1 MMAANR
7 RWLDKEKDDALRLTE
22 DEFLA
27 AYPDRS
33 VHGLKNAVERLSPGE
48 SYTNFR
54 VRQAAE
60 RGAAHAARVEDRRA
74 PGMPE
79 ELPDDPEALER
90 LFAAYREIVAAGD
103 DLAGRPSK
111 RLDWRPEGDLPVA
124 IAFVSD
130 IHAGATIDYA
140 RFERDLAA
148 IRDTDGLY
156 AVINGDLTENT
167 KPQAKSGTAL
177 YGAVFGAPGLQL
189 AYMTTRLGW
198 IATAPRHKLLAIVEG
213 NHDGFDGRFAGIDRL
228 PQLAAHLGAEYFTET
243 GGSIFVHLGGQ
254 VYHLV
259 VRHNHAGISQLNK
272 GNSARRLY
280 DEWPWASE
288 HADVIALAHTH
299 EPHLEQVMRK
309 GEIVTY
315 VRSGTYKVRDEWAEN
330 NGWRS
335 AYGVPVVV
343 LFPGERR
350 IVAFHGSQFG
360 EAVEYLR
367 MVRERHAGSERIA
380 DSA

>member
-1 MMAANR
+1 MASNR
-7 RWLDKEKDDALRLTE
+7 KWTDEEVSDLLRLTE
-22 DEFLA
+22 DEFAA
-27 AYPDRS
+27 AYPDRTLTAIRMKAGE
-33 VHGLKNAVERLSPGE
+33 VLAGE

-60 RGAAHAARVEDRRA
+60 RGAANATAVEARRA

-79 ELPDDPEALER
+79 ELPEDPEALER

-111 RLDWRPEGDLPVA
+111 RLDWRPEDAAPVG

-140 RFERDLAA
+140 RFERDLEA

-189 AYMTTRLGW
+189 AYMTTRLAW
-198 IATAPRHKLLAIVEG
+198 IATPPRHKLLAIVEG

-367 MVRERHAGSERIA
+367 MARGRHAGAERVA
-380 DSA
+380 VGG